1 MSFDLKIRDG
11 DLVLDSKSDLDIVE
25 DSEKLVQDI
34 LKIVSTQLGSNPF
47 FPWYGSPITKALIG
61 RSYDTKFVSNIA
73 SQQLRATLETLQKMQ
88 KEQLKLDQYITPQEQ
103 IAAIQ
108 NVSVERNITD
118 ARYYRIIL
126 TVLSKAFQRVP
137 ATLDVRL

>member
-11 DLVLDSKSDLDIVE
+11 DLALDSKSDLDIVE

-34 LKIVSTQLGSNPF
+34 LKIVSTQLGANPF
-47 FPWYGSPITKALIG
+47 FPWYGCPLTKSLIG
-61 RSYDTKFVSNIA
+61 RSYDTRFVSNVA
-73 SQQLRATLETLQKMQ
+73 GQQLKSSLETLQKMQ
-88 KEQLKLDQYITPQEQ
+88 KEQLKQDQYVTPLEQ

-118 ARYYRIIL
+118 PRFYRIFL
-126 TVLSKAFQRVP
+126 TVLSKAFQQVP
-137 ATLDVRL
+137 AALDVRL